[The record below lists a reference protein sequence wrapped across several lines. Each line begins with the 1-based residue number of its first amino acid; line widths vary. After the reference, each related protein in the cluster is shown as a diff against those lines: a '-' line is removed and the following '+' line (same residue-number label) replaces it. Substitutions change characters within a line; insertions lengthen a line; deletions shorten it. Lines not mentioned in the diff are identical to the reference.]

1 MAALTI
7 ASFYIPMALSLS
19 SNLAHAP
26 PINGLY
32 SFVIN
37 PFFYAIMGSSSQLI
51 VGPEAAGSLLVG
63 TVVKATVES
72 GHSSETDD
80 AIHAQVVGIV
90 TGLAGAFIFIAGLT
104 RLGFL
109 DNVLS
114 RPFLRG
120 FITAIGVVI
129 FVDQLIP
136 EMGLYDRA
144 SAVNHSST
152 VEKILFILENGEY
165 AHKLT
170 TVVAF
175 SSFAI
180 IMIFRLVFL
189 SFRSINMLIH
199 SVELLKR
206 RSSLVSPRSYIFQ
219 IVYWLSFCRPFS
231 PGILVGI
238 SKDSKF

>member
-1 MAALTI
+1 
-7 ASFYIPMALSLS
+7 MALSLA

-37 PFFYAIMGSSSQLI
+37 PFFYAILGSSSQLI

-63 TVVKATVES
+63 SVVKATVES
-72 GHSSETDD
+72 GHSSEADD
-80 AIHAQVVGIV
+80 VIHAQVVGTV
-90 TGLAGAFIFIAGLT
+90 TGLAGAFILIAGFT

-120 FITAIGVVI
+120 FITAVGVVI

-136 EMGLYDRA
+136 ELGLHDRA
-144 SAVNHSST
+144 SAVNHAST
-152 VEKILFILENGEY
+152 AEKFLFILQNGEY

-170 TVVAF
+170 AVVAF

-180 IMIFRLVFL
+180 IMLFR
-189 SFRSINMLIH
+189 
-199 SVELLKR
+199 
-206 RSSLVSPRSYIFQ
+206 
-219 IVYWLSFCRPFS
+219 
-231 PGILVGI
+231 
-238 SKDSKF
+238 

>member
-32 SFVIN
+32 AFVIN
-37 PFFYAIMGSSSQLI
+37 PFVYAILGSSSQLI

-72 GHSSETDD
+72 GHSSEMDD

-90 TGLAGAFIFIAGLT
+90 TGLAGAFIFIAGIT

-136 EMGLYDRA
+136 EMGLYGRA
-144 SAVNHSST
+144 KSVNHAST
-152 VEKILFILENGEY
+152 VEKFLFILENGEY

-180 IMIFRLVFL
+180 IMAFRLVIL
-189 SFRSINMLIH
+189 RSFAIQTHL
-199 SVELLKR
+199 
-206 RSSLVSPRSYIFQ
+206 SLV
-219 IVYWLSFCRPFS
+219 
-231 PGILVGI
+231 
-238 SKDSKF
+238 

>member
-1 MAALTI
+1 
-7 ASFYIPMALSLS
+7 MALSLS

-32 SFVIN
+32 SFIIN
-37 PFFYAIMGSSSQLI
+37 PFFYAILGSSSQLI

-72 GHSSETDD
+72 GHSSEMDD
-80 AIHAQVVGIV
+80 AAHAQVVGIV

-144 SAVNHSST
+144 EAVNHAST
-152 VEKILFILENGEY
+152 VEKFVFILENGEY

-180 IMIFRLVFL
+180 IMAFRLVIL
-189 SFRSINMLIH
+189 SFRNTNMLING
-199 SVELLKR
+199 VEPLKKR
-206 RSSLVSPRSYIFQ
+206 LSLVSPR
-219 IVYWLSFCRPFS
+219 LS
-231 PGILVGI
+231 I
-238 SKDSKF
+238 SQTAY